1 MEPYTP
7 DALPLDNLDYVQLI
21 TLVGEANSK
30 LAEYNGLLQGIINP
44 AVMLSPLTQQEA
56 VLSSK
61 IEGTQATVEEVLE
74 REAGQKF
81 DEQKN
86 EDINEILNYRRALR
100 LSQEHLS
107 DGRPITLSLM
117 LQLHSILL
125 DSVRGQNKS
134 PGRFRNEQN
143 WIGRAGC
150 RIEEATYVPPNPLQ
164 LPDYL
169 EHWEHYL
176 QLEDFDALAQTAI
189 VHAQFEL
196 LHPFKDGNGRIGRL
210 LIPLFLYSK
219 ERLTSPMF
227 YLSDYL
233 ESHREEYYQR
243 LSAISQHGDWTGWIK
258 FFLRAIVQQAEVN
271 LHRVKQIM
279 ALYENTKTWIR
290 EATHSQHAQLLL
302 DGIFDRPIFSTSDF
316 AKWTGIHRQ
325 TLHGL
330 LRQLV
335 KEDGPLIV
343 LREGQGRRAT
353 VYGFPELL
361 NICEG
366 RDVFPT
372 TNNG

>member
-1 MEPYTP
+1 MEPYIP
-7 DALPLDNLDYVQLI
+7 DTLPLQNLDYGQLI

-30 LAEYNGLLQGIINP
+30 LAEYSGLLQGIVNP

-61 IEGTQATVEEVLE
+61 IEGTQATVEEVLM

-81 DEQKN
+81 DSHKN
-86 EDINEILNYRRALR
+86 EDINEILNYRKALM
-100 LSQEHLS
+100 LSQDYLK
-107 DGRPITLSLM
+107 DGRPITLGLL
-117 LQLHSILL
+117 LQLHGILL

-134 PGRFRNEQN
+134 PGQFRKEQN
-143 WIGRAGC
+143 WIGRANC
-150 RIEEATYVPPNPLQ
+150 SIEQAIFVPPNPLQ
-164 LPDYL
+164 LPNHL
-169 EHWEHYL
+169 EAWEHYL
-176 QLEDFDALAQTAI
+176 KQSDFDALAQAAI

-219 ERLTSPMF
+219 QRLSSPMF

-233 ESHREEYYQR
+233 ESHRDEYYQR
-243 LSAISQHGDWTGWIK
+243 LSAISQQGDWTGWIK
-258 FFLRAIVQQAEVN
+258 FFLGGIIRQAETN
-271 LHRVKQIM
+271 LRQVRQIM
-279 ALYENTKTWIR
+279 ALYENTKAWIR
-290 EATHSQHAQLLL
+290 EATHSQHTTLLL

-316 AKWTGIHRQ
+316 ATWTGIHRQ

-335 KEDGPLIV
+335 KDDGPLIV
-343 LREGQGRRAT
+343 MQEGKGSRAAI
-353 VYGFPELL
+353 YAFPELF

-366 RDVFPT
+366 RDFFPT